1 MERWHGGQ
9 APEPVRARSFAG
21 GPGCTPH
28 PAPPCCPSQRAGY
41 VLTYSPGPNKPDFT
55 FLTIAG
61 AGHLVPLFKPVRALA
76 MFERFL
82 ANQGY

>member
-1 MERWHGGQ
+1 M
-9 APEPVRARSFAG
+9 
-21 GPGCTPH
+21 
-28 PAPPCCPSQRAGY
+28 
-41 VLTYSPGPNKPDFT
+41 LTYSPGPNKPDFT